1 VAVAIIVSDRWI
13 DDPVV
18 GPETVVRLGTIG
30 ISRVSVLQDATG
42 TGVILEG
49 WAFDPRQIDDAVRA
63 LFPGQGDLRIFREIA
78 RVAVNPI

>member
-1 VAVAIIVSDRWI
+1 
-13 DDPVV
+13 
-18 GPETVVRLGTIG
+18 
-30 ISRVSVLQDATG
+30 VLQDATG

-63 LFPGQGDLRIFREIA
+63 LFPGRGDLRIFREIA